1 MPCRIHAGGLL
12 SGALCAL
19 LIHLQSVLLKV
30 VGVRRRGS

>member
-1 MPCRIHAGGLL
+1 MHCRIHAGGLF

-19 LIHLQSVLLKV
+19 LVHLQSILLKV